1 MPIITQW
8 LPNELMWFM
17 KTSIIGLLSSYDRNN
32 ISCDQFQKTEKK
44 ARQHFC

>member
-17 KTSIIGLLSSYDRNN
+17 KTTIIGLLSSYDGNS
-32 ISCDQFQKTEKK
+32 ISCDQFQKT
-44 ARQHFC
+44 